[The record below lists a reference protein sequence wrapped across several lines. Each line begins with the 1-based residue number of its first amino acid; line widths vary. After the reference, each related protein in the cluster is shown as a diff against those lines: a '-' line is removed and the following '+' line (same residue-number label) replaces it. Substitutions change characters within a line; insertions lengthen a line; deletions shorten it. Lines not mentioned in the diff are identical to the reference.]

1 MRILRCSMTHE
12 EFSSIFSSILPF
24 FEKLGTEDRE
34 VLIRSAVSATFKKGE
49 TIHDGSHCTGV
60 ILLKS
65 GSLRVYMLS
74 EEGKEITLYR
84 HFAGDVCILTASC
97 ALDRITF
104 DVFVDAEEDTDAVV
118 IGGCAFAEVA
128 ERVPEAKIFAL
139 EGAVTSFSDVMWV
152 FEQILFMSMD
162 RRLAIFLCDEASK
175 GEGDTIRLTHEQ
187 IAKYMGSA
195 REVVSRMLKYFSG
208 EGLVEL
214 VRGGVRILDKK
225 RLRAIAY

>member
-1 MRILRCSMTHE
+1 MNREVYLSL
-12 EFSSIFSSILPF
+12 FSDILPF
-24 FEKLGTEDRE
+24 FDKLGEDDRE
-34 VLIRSAVSATFKKGE
+34 ILIRSAVTARFKKGE
-49 TIHDGSHCTGV
+49 TVHDGSHCTGV

-84 HFAGDVCILTASC
+84 HFAGDVCMLSASC

-118 IGGCAFAEVA
+118 IGGCAFADVA

-139 EGAVTSFSDVMWV
+139 ECAVTGFSDVMWV

-162 RRLAIFLCDEASK
+162 RRLAIFLCDESAK
-175 GEGDTIRLTHEQ
+175 GEGDLIRLTHEQ

-214 VRGGVRILDKK
+214 TRGGVRILDKK

>member
-1 MRILRCSMTHE
+1 MNRE
-12 EFSSIFSSILPF
+12 ELSSLLSATLPF
-24 FEKLGTEDRE
+24 FDRLCEDDRKA
-34 VLIRSAVSATFKKGE
+34 LLASAVMARFQKGE
-49 TIHDGSHCTGV
+49 TVHDGSHCTGV

-84 HFAGDVCILTASC
+84 LFAGEVCILTASC

-104 DVFVDAEEDTDAVV
+104 DVFVDAEEDTEAVV

-139 EGAVTSFSDVMWV
+139 EGAVTNFSDVMWV

-162 RRLAIFLCDEASK
+162 RRLAIFLCDEAAK
-175 GEGDTIRLTHEQ
+175 GDGTLIRLTHEQ

-225 RLRAIAY
+225 RLRALAY

>member
-1 MRILRCSMTHE
+1 MNRE
-12 EFSSIFSSILPF
+12 EYSSLFSTILPF
-24 FEKLGTEDRE
+24 FSKLGEDDRE
-34 VLIRSAVSATFKKGE
+34 ILIRSAVTARFKKGE
-49 TIHDGSHCTGV
+49 TVHDGSHCTGV

-84 HFAGDVCILTASC
+84 HFSGDVCMLSASC

-139 EGAVTSFSDVMWV
+139 ECAVTGFSDVMWV

-175 GEGDTIRLTHEQ
+175 GEGDLIRLTHEQ

-214 VRGGVRILDKK
+214 TRGGVRILDKK